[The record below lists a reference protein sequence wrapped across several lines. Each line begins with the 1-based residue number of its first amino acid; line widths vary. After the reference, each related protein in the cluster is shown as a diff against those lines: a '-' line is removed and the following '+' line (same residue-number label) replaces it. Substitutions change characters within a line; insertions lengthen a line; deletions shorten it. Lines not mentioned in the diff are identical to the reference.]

1 MEIIEIELTELT
13 ELTDGR
19 WAWRATQVRRH
30 GTDRLGLDGLARGD
44 RLVVEV
50 RSHGLSWTVQR
61 VLRKPAHAR
70 PAATRPRACSPRST
84 LPRAT
89 APVAGD
95 VLLRRVR
102 FSSDNGEDRA
112 SKLRPCV
119 VVEVAGHEMRVR
131 PIHGSNSF
139 IRREGMGRRLL
150 DWAAAGLRK
159 PSVVSATDLWVPV
172 SGPHPIGRLGDT
184 DRRRILP
191 DAGTRPASAV
201 TAAA

>member
-1 MEIIEIELTELT
+1 MEIIEIELTEPA
-13 ELTDGR
+13 DGR
-19 WAWRATQVRRH
+19 WAWRATQCRH
-30 GTDRLGLDGLARGD
+30 HGLDRLGLVGLARGD

-50 RSHGLSWTVQR
+50 RPHGLSWTVQR
-61 VLRKPAHAR
+61 VLRHPTHVR
-70 PAATRPRACSPRST
+70 AATSRPRACAPRAAAR
-84 LPRAT
+84 PAT

-119 VVEVAGHEMRVR
+119 VVEVVGHEMRVR

-139 IRREGMGRRLL
+139 IRREGMGRRLV

-172 SGPHPIGRLGDT
+172 SGPRPIGRLGDA

-191 DAGTRPASAV
+191 DAEDRPASAV